1 MRHRFASAVA
11 LAVTATACAAPTGAP
26 GADAKPSP
34 TTVAETPGP
43 TPTRPAPPP
52 SPSTVPTPDA
62 TTPTPAPVAPEL
74 TPVTVDDWRYGY
86 AWTSFSTDVGGGQG
100 EPYDKPGEVHVTFT
114 VRMTATDDRRPE
126 IPSPNSL
133 WVGHNYGFSFFVKPS
148 KFPDCLPLDG
158 VGLCELSAGPFYAG
172 CETLQNDGDGT
183 GFPSGGSLV
192 MSCRIDATFP
202 ASVKPADFKV
212 AVRHDE
218 CCDTDTEHRTWLPFQ
233 NLPAPTPTPE
243 EPEEPEAPEQDPVDP
258 PVDQSPPPI
267 RYL

>member
-1 MRHRFASAVA
+1 MRHRLTSAVA
-11 LAVTATACAAPTGAP
+11 LVVTATACAAPGTERTVEDP
-26 GADAKPSP
+26 KPSATAAGKP
-34 TTVAETPGP
+34 
-43 TPTRPAPPP
+43 PAPTP
-52 SPSTVPTPDA
+52 SPSPADPTPDP
-62 TTPTPAPVAPEL
+62 TTPTPEPRLPDL

-86 AWTSFSTDVGGGQG
+86 AWTGLATDVGGREG

-133 WVGHNYGFSFFVKPS
+133 WVGHNYGFTFFVKPS

-158 VGLCELSAGPFYAG
+158 VGLCELTAGPFYSG
-172 CETLQNDGDGT
+172 CETLRNDGDGT
-183 GFPSGGSLV
+183 AFPSGGSLI
-192 MSCRIDATFP
+192 MSCRVDAVLP
-202 ASVKPADFKV
+202 ASVGPGDFKV

-218 CCDTDTEHRTWLPFQ
+218 CCETDTEHRTWLPFQ
-233 NLPAPTPTPE
+233 DLPAP
-243 EPEEPEAPEQDPVDP
+243 EPAPETTEDPERERVEP